1 MLLVLQVTSTLT
13 LLLALMLELEQPAAL
28 QPPDGPISEI
38 VAVPAAHAPV
48 YEVTSRIESAL
59 GCTVG
64 AALGCGAA
72 GSKHCAAFLHHL
84 NHLSSPLQ
92 PAR

>member
-1 MLLVLQVTSTLT
+1 MLLVLQVTSS
-13 LLLALMLELEQPAAL
+13 LLLALILQLEQPAAL

>member
-1 MLLVLQVTSTLT
+1 MLLVLQVTSS
-13 LLLALMLELEQPAAL
+13 LLLALLLALEQPAAK
-28 QPPDGPISEI
+28 QNPDGPISEI

-48 YEVTSRIESAL
+48 YEVISRIEAAL

-84 NHLSSPLQ
+84 YHLSPLQ

>member
-1 MLLVLQVTSTLT
+1 MLLVLQVTSS
-13 LLLALMLELEQPAAL
+13 LLLALILALEQPTAL

-38 VAVPAAHAPV
+38 VAVPAAHAPAPV
-48 YEVTSRIESAL
+48 YEVMSRIESAL

-84 NHLSSPLQ
+84 NHLSPLQ